1 MISLV
6 QYITEALQPILE
18 GGAGGHMAHPFD
30 YTDFTANDL
39 IELVDS
45 LFKGK
50 VEHLKEKLDGMN
62 ISASMNNDG
71 EIIFIRNNTER
82 NSERGGILLKD
93 LDARW
98 DGKEH
103 QKKVFITAG
112 KIIEQIF
119 PKVGKDFFNPDENH
133 RKIINCECIIAGK
146 TNIMPYAKDRVAFHG
161 YTIWEKGTD
170 KKGNFTWVEK
180 EDVEGHVDE
189 LYKAA
194 KGIDEAKPRPDLM
207 IKNLEE
213 GIKFAEKFTKAI
225 SKLWEDEGIELSKSI
240 NDWKKVRFKKFAPD
254 WCKDD
259 EQIFNRLC
267 NGDKSVNLR
276 ELKKKYIDHNEEL
289 NDLDKKSGKEIIGK
303 IMEPIDNLFL
313 SIGNEL
319 LDQLDGFVNSE
330 SKDKTIDIVKK
341 DTEDLIKTIEQS
353 DSIEA
358 KDKLEKCMQRLQS
371 LGNKYN
377 AAEGIVV
384 VWKGRRFK
392 FTGSFAAINGALGTR
407 FMIEN

>member
-1 MISLV
+1 MKSLI
-6 QYITEALQPILE
+6 QYIHEALQPILE

-45 LFKGK
+45 LFQGK
-50 VEHLKEKLDGMN
+50 VEHLKEKLDGYN
-62 ISASMNNDG
+62 ISASMNNKG
-71 EIIFIRNNTER
+71 EIIFIRNETER
-82 NSERGGILLKD
+82 NSEDGGILLKN

-98 DGKEH
+98 DGKER
-103 QKKVFITAG
+103 QKKVFTTAG
-112 KIIEQIF
+112 KVIEQIF
-119 PKVGKDFFNPDENH
+119 PKLGVKYFNPDDTH
-133 RKIINCECIIAGK
+133 RKVINCECIIAGK

-161 YTIWEKGTD
+161 YQIWEWNGT
-170 KKGNFTWVEK
+170 KWILNK
-180 EDVEGHVDE
+180 DVEGNVDE

-194 KGIDEAKPRPDLM
+194 EGIDEAKPRPDLI

-213 GIKFAEKFTKAI
+213 GIKFADKFSKQI
-225 SKLWEDEGIELSKSI
+225 SKLWTDEGLNNNDSIEE
-240 NDWKKVRFKKFAPD
+240 WKKSRFKKFAPE

-259 EQIFNRLC
+259 ERIFNRLC

-276 ELKKKYIDHNEEL
+276 LLKKEYSDHTSEL
-289 NDLDKKSGKEIIGK
+289 GELDKKTGKNIVAQ
-303 IMEPIDNLFL
+303 IMDPMDNLFL

-330 SKDKTIDIVKK
+330 NKDKTIEIIKK
-341 DTEDLIKTIEQS
+341 DTEELIKTIEQS
-353 DSIEA
+353 DSVDA
-358 KDKLEKCMQRLQS
+358 KEKLEKCMQRLQG

-384 VWKGRRFK
+384 MWKGRRMK
-392 FTGSFAAINGALGTR
+392 FTGSFSAINGALGTR
-407 FMIEN
+407 FMLEK